1 MCVGVPMQVVSVADG
16 TALCR
21 VDDELRTV
29 STLLL
34 GGACREG
41 DHVLVHA
48 SAAIRIIDAREA
60 QQVGDA
66 LRAVVAAAEG
76 RAFEHLLA
84 DLIDREPELPA
95 HLRAASQTP
104 CLPERS
110 PT

>member
-1 MCVGVPMQVVSVADG
+1 MCVGVPMLVISVGEG

-21 VDDELRTV
+21 VDDEIRPI

-34 GGACREG
+34 GGSCREG

-48 SAAIRIIDAREA
+48 GTAMRVVDALEA
-60 QQVGDA
+60 QQISDA

-76 RAFEHLLA
+76 RDFEHLLA
-84 DLIDREPELPA
+84 DLIDREPELPE
-95 HLRAASQTP
+95 HLRPGSSVPLLT
-104 CLPERS
+104 ERS